1 MKNITNTS
9 NQKKK
14 NFIYLLS
21 FWILLLFSNTT
32 INAQEDEN
40 ISMSSTQDTFILKG
54 TVFSKTDN
62 SVLPGTSISLKNNIT
77 GVETDIDG
85 NFELANVKE
94 GDIISFRFL
103 GFVTQDLVI
112 KKNHPFIKVYL
123 NENHFELLG
132 AVDTKTTYKT
142 KRSFWQRVKA
152 IF

>member
-103 GFVTQDLVI
+103 GFVTQDIAI
-112 KKNHPFIKVYL
+112 KPNHPFLKIYL
-123 NENHFELLG
+123 NENNFELLG
-132 AVDTKTTYKT
+132 AVDTKSTYKT